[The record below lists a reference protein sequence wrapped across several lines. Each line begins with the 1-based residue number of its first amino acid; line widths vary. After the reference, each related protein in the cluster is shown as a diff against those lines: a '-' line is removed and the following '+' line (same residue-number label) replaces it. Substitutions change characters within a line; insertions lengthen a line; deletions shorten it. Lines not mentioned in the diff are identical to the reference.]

1 LSFYRQLWLLAIVA
15 IFLTTNASA
24 QQNAAG
30 LAEKPRQMNILVL
43 NLEEIRRLSTA
54 VNGIRAQI
62 SSFRNAFQSDIE
74 KEENAL
80 RVANQ
85 ELAKKRTI
93 LSLEAFAK
101 ERRRFEQRVLA
112 VQKLVQKRKRQLDKS
127 RVRAMRS
134 VEKHMN
140 GIVSDIAT
148 KRQALLVLR
157 RADTVLVARDL
168 DITALVLKRLNKELI
183 KVSVEKPS
191 D

>member
-1 LSFYRQLWLLAIVA
+1 MSFCRRLWLLAILA
-15 IFLTTNASA
+15 IFFTTNASA
-24 QQNAAG
+24 QQNATG
-30 LAEKPRQMNILVL
+30 LAGKARQMDILVL
-43 NLEEIRRLSTA
+43 NLEEIRRLSKA
-54 VNGIRAQI
+54 VKGIREQI
-62 SSFRNAFQSDIE
+62 SSFRNAFQGDIE
-74 KEENAL
+74 KEEKAL

-101 ERRRFEQRVLA
+101 ERRQFEQRVLG

-127 RVRAMRS
+127 RVRAMRA

-157 RADTVLVARDL
+157 RTDTVLVARDL
-168 DITALVLKRLNKELI
+168 DITAVVLKRLNKELV
-183 KVSVEKPS
+183 KVSVENPS

>member
-1 LSFYRQLWLLAIVA
+1 MSFCRRLWLFAILAI
-15 IFLTTNASA
+15 FFTTNASA
-24 QQNAAG
+24 QQNVTG
-30 LAEKPRQMNILVL
+30 LAEKARQVGILVL
-43 NLEEIRRLSTA
+43 NLEEIRRLSKA
-54 VNGIRAQI
+54 VKGIREQI

-74 KEENAL
+74 KEEKAL
-80 RVANQ
+80 RVANK

-101 ERRRFEQRVLA
+101 ERRQFEQRVLA

-127 RVRAMRS
+127 RVRAMRA

-157 RADTVLVARDL
+157 RTDTVLVARDL
-168 DITALVLKRLNKELI
+168 DITAVVLKRLNKELV

>member
-1 LSFYRQLWLLAIVA
+1 MSFCRQLWLFAILAI
-15 IFLTTNASA
+15 FFTTNASA
-24 QQNAAG
+24 QQNTTG
-30 LAEKPRQMNILVL
+30 LAEKVRRMDILVL
-43 NLEEIRRLSTA
+43 NLEEIRRLSKA
-54 VNGIRAQI
+54 VKGIREQI

-74 KEENAL
+74 KEEKAL

-101 ERRRFEQRVLA
+101 ERRQFEQRVLA

-127 RVRAMRS
+127 RIRAMHA

-157 RADTVLVARDL
+157 RTDTVLVARDL
-168 DITALVLKRLNKELI
+168 DITAVVLKRLNKELV
-183 KVSVEKPS
+183 KVSVERPS

>member
-1 LSFYRQLWLLAIVA
+1 MSFCRRFWLFAILAI
-15 IFLTTNASA
+15 FFTTNASA
-24 QQNAAG
+24 QQNATG
-30 LAEKPRQMNILVL
+30 LAEKARRLDILVL
-43 NLEEIRRLSTA
+43 NLEEIRRQSKA
-54 VNGIRAQI
+54 VKGIREQI
-62 SSFRNAFQSDIE
+62 SSFRNAYQSDIE
-74 KEENAL
+74 KEEKAL

-101 ERRRFEQRVLA
+101 ERRQFEQRVLA

-127 RVRAMRS
+127 RVRAMHA

-140 GIVSDIAT
+140 RIVSDIAT

-157 RADTVLVARDL
+157 RTDTVLVARDL
-168 DITALVLKRLNKELI
+168 DITAVVLKRLNKELVE
-183 KVSVEKPS
+183 VSVEKPS

>member
-54 VNGIRAQI
+54 VNGIREQI

>member
-1 LSFYRQLWLLAIVA
+1 MRMWGGRYGCHAVLVVA
-15 IFLTTNASA
+15 FAFTRGTVPQPRTSA
-24 QQNAAG
+24 N
-30 LAEKPRQMNILVL
+30 
-43 NLEEIRRLSTA
+43 
-54 VNGIRAQI
+54 
-62 SSFRNAFQSDIE
+62 E
-74 KEENAL
+74 KEESAL
-80 RVANQ
+80 RIANQ

-101 ERRRFEQRVLA
+101 ERRQFEQRVLA

-127 RVRAMRS
+127 RVRAMRA

-157 RADTVLVARDL
+157 RTDTVLVARDL
-168 DITALVLKRLNKELI
+168 DITAVVLKRLNKELV

>member
-1 LSFYRQLWLLAIVA
+1 MSFYRQLWLLAIVA

-30 LAEKPRQMNILVL
+30 LAKKPRQMNILVL

-54 VNGIRAQI
+54 VNGIREQI

>member
-1 LSFYRQLWLLAIVA
+1 MSFCRRLWLFAILAI
-15 IFLTTNASA
+15 FFTTNASA
-24 QQNAAG
+24 QQNATS
-30 LAEKPRQMNILVL
+30 LADKVRRTDILVL

-54 VNGIRAQI
+54 VNGIREQI

-74 KEENAL
+74 KEEKAL

-101 ERRRFEQRVLA
+101 ERRQFEQRVLA

-127 RVRAMRS
+127 RVRAMRA

-157 RADTVLVARDL
+157 RTDTVLVARDL
-168 DITALVLKRLNKELI
+168 DITAVVLKRLNKELV

>member
-1 LSFYRQLWLLAIVA
+1 MSFCRRLWLFAILAI
-15 IFLTTNASA
+15 FFTTNASA
-24 QQNAAG
+24 QQNATS
-30 LAEKPRQMNILVL
+30 LAQKARQMGILVL
-43 NLEEIRRLSTA
+43 NLEEIRRLSKA
-54 VNGIRAQI
+54 VKGIREQI
-62 SSFRNAFQSDIE
+62 SSFRNAFQSGIE
-74 KEENAL
+74 KEEKAL

-101 ERRRFEQRVLA
+101 ERRQFEQRVLA

-127 RVRAMRS
+127 RVRAMRA

-157 RADTVLVARDL
+157 RTDTVLVARDL
-168 DITALVLKRLNKELI
+168 DITAVVLKRLNKELV

>member
-1 LSFYRQLWLLAIVA
+1 MSFCRRFWLFAILAIL
-15 IFLTTNASA
+15 FTTNASA
-24 QQNAAG
+24 QQNATG
-30 LAEKPRQMNILVL
+30 LAEKARRMDILVL
-43 NLEEIRRLSTA
+43 NLEEIRRLSKA
-54 VNGIRAQI
+54 VKGIREQI

-74 KEENAL
+74 KEEKAL

-101 ERRRFEQRVLA
+101 ERRQFEQRVLA

-127 RVRAMRS
+127 RVRAMHA

-140 GIVSDIAT
+140 RIVSDIAT

-157 RADTVLVARDL
+157 RTDTVLVARDL
-168 DITALVLKRLNKELI
+168 DITAVVLKRLNKELVE
-183 KVSVEKPS
+183 VSVEKPS